1 MFTPRT
7 KNVPHAKLEMKYF
20 IGRVTF
26 HAKIPQSL
34 KEKKIPEE
42 YQRHGKVFSEE
53 KSQRLPKH
61 TIWDHVIE
69 LLPNAPDTLP
79 ARLLPLN
86 RMEQEE
92 MQKFVEEHLRQ
103 GTI

>member
-1 MFTPRT
+1 MKNIPHT
-7 KNVPHAKLEMKYF
+7 KPEVRYF

-26 HAKIPQSL
+26 HVKTPQPL

-42 YQRHGKVFSEE
+42 YQQHEKVFSEE

-61 TIWDHVIE
+61 TMWDHAIE

-79 ARLLPLN
+79 A
-86 RMEQEE
+86 
-92 MQKFVEEHLRQ
+92 
-103 GTI
+103 